1 MEKFFYRV
9 QAGDSVST
17 LSQRFCVPLTII
29 IKDNNLKKPI
39 RQGQV
44 LVINCTKGRLYKV
57 KPHQTIE
64 QVAKELNVDK
74 QKIINDNGVDYLYY
88 GLTILV

>member
-9 QAGDSVST
+9 QAGDSVAT
-17 LSQRFCVPLTII
+17 LSQRFCVPLTLMV
-29 IKDNNLKKPI
+29 KDNNLKKPI

-44 LVINCTKGRLYKV
+44 LVINSVKGRLYKV

-64 QVAKELNVDK
+64 QVAKQFNTDK
-74 QKIINDNGVDYLYY
+74 QKIINDNGIDYLYY